1 MTPLRRFASSP
12 LKGGR
17 TLWPGK
23 AGSTGALGDIPRSG
37 TEQCPPLPKAGH
49 V

>member
-23 AGSTGALGDIPRSG
+23 AGSTGALGGFTRSG
-37 TEQCPPLPKAGH
+37 TETCPSLPSADH

>member
-1 MTPLRRFASSP
+1 MPLARLPPLSP
-12 LKGGR
+12 AAGGGR

-23 AGSTGALGDIPRSG
+23 ASSTGALVWPAPRPF
-37 TEQCPPLPKAGH
+37 ECAGW

>member
-17 TLWPGK
+17 TQWPGK
-23 AGSTGALGDIPRSG
+23 AGSTGALGGVPRSG
-37 TEQCPPLPKAGH
+37 AEQCPALPKTVH